1 VIFFAHIGFDAVST
15 ATQEAKDPQRTVPV
29 GILGSLAI
37 CTILYVTFPLVLTGM
52 ASYRAMQGDAAPVA
66 TAIARTPYR
75 DDVIRSRLRERA
87 RLGRRR
93 SGRGSNRP
101 FPRARH
107 SGDSVRASKVHEMIS
122 FPTTSQA
129 LSRSAW
135 RLAAAKLPKTGRP
148 AGSPLAESG
157 AAPLAL
163 ARLLS
168 RSPHRCYKG
177 AITALT

>member
-93 SGRGSNRP
+93 
-101 FPRARH
+101 ARH

>member
-1 VIFFAHIGFDAVST
+1 MSARLRRGGAAGMRGAGLIFFAYIGFDAVST

-75 DDVIRSRLRERA
+75 DDVI
-87 RLGRRR
+87 
-93 SGRGSNRP
+93 
-101 FPRARH
+101 
-107 SGDSVRASKVHEMIS
+107 
-122 FPTTSQA
+122 
-129 LSRSAW
+129 
-135 RLAAAKLPKTGRP
+135 
-148 AGSPLAESG
+148 
-157 AAPLAL
+157 
-163 ARLLS
+163 LS

-177 AITALT
+177 AITALTKG